1 MMKKPALLQ
10 FSHSRMSLYRECPMK
25 YKFRYIDKLP
35 EEPKPYFAFG
45 SSIHSALE
53 FLYDVKEPPFPAL
66 PAVLAAFKKDWES
79 LTPEQKGYT
88 DPAKADA
95 DYANGLE
102 MLQAYYKKHKATLSV
117 PVSVEFRTK
126 VPVDGLDVTVIVD
139 RIDHLGGGKIRIVDY
154 KTGKHVSREPDQLY
168 MYQKILESSAELR
181 YKAAM
186 RTGAKESDISV
197 DQLVFYHVPSL
208 SEDVSPRATDREIAA
223 FWEKALVVGENIRAA
238 KFDPQPE
245 ERKCRFCDFKS
256 RCPIYGGGAGPSPS
270 QSDFFG
276 GLLSEPPHKAAADVL
291 QDKAAAYVALLEK
304 ISALDEQALSLKKE
318 LAALMAEKNVHSLEA
333 GGCSVVLEQLSG
345 LEVPDRKALVKTL
358 RETGLYEKALA
369 LTPKSIMAVLSDEA
383 LPPPVK
389 DKISAL
395 VKISR
400 RGDVSVF
407 KK

>member
-1 MMKKPALLQ
+1 MNKKSPLLQ

-35 EEPKPYFAFG
+35 EEPKTYFAFG

-53 FLYDVKEPPFPAL
+53 FLYDVKAPPFPTL
-66 PAVLAAFKKDWES
+66 PAVQAAFKKDWES
-79 LTPEQKGYT
+79 LTPEQKGYS
-88 DPAKADA
+88 DPAKAAA
-95 DYANGLE
+95 DYANGLD
-102 MLQAYYKKHKATLSV
+102 MLQAYYKKHKATLAV

-168 MYQKILESSAELR
+168 MYQKILESSAEMR
-181 YKAAM
+181 YKAALK
-186 RTGAKESDISV
+186 TGMKESDIAV

-208 SEDVSPRATDREIAA
+208 TEDASPRATDKEIAV
-223 FWEKALVVGENIRAA
+223 FWEKALAVGENIRAA
-238 KFDPQPE
+238 KFDPQPD
-245 ERKCRFCDFKS
+245 ERKCRFCDYKPH
-256 RCPIYGGGAGPSPS
+256 CPIYGGAVASP

-276 GLLSEPPHKAAADVL
+276 GLLASPPHKGAADVL

-304 ISALDEQALSLKKE
+304 ICALDEQALSLKKE
-318 LAALMAEKNVHSLEA
+318 LAALMAEKNVHSLQSGEYTVA
-333 GGCSVVLEQLSG
+333 LEQVSG
-345 LEVPDRKALVKTL
+345 LEVPDRRALVKTL

-369 LTPKSIMAVLSDEA
+369 LTPKSLAAVLSDEA
-383 LPPPVK
+383 LPQPVK